1 MSKIALFL
9 FVKNATIKT
18 QKEQEYGKCD
28 KNKKMMEVKK
38 MKMKK
43 MVAVALSAAM
53 CVGMAAT
60 PVMADGH
67 SLTVSGIGG
76 SLNWLPVYI
85 AQQEGWFEEADLE
98 IEEVLFT
105 NGPVQMESLSSDGWD
120 LGCTGVGGV
129 IAGALGYD
137 AKILG
142 ASNTD
147 DGTQYVFARS
157 DSDIVKAGK
166 GNNTINDEIYGDAE
180 TWKGKKILCNTG
192 SVTQYVLIKM
202 LEGFGLTQNDVE
214 FIAMDPATAYS
225 AFLAGEGDACVLTGS
240 GGTFKMLDNTEDYT
254 AVASGPLVD
263 SGLMCNFVANKNS
276 YEDEETYEAMK
287 VFMEVY
293 FKSLDWMAENPEEVV
308 QYCVDMNDENGSSM
322 EPEIVEKYVQADKY
336 YTLEDAVAM
345 MENKAEGSDVSEMES
360 NLLGVVD
367 FFISVG
373 NYMEGDDE
381 RFAGHVDSTLLK
393 EVLEETK

>member
-1 MSKIALFL
+1 MGKSN
-9 FVKNATIKT
+9 KN
-18 QKEQEYGKCD
+18 EMNESGGY
-28 KNKKMMEVKK
+28 E
-38 MKMKK
+38 MKAKK
-43 MVAVALSAAM
+43 MVAVALTAAM
-53 CVGMAAT
+53 CAGMAAQ

-85 AQQEGWFEEADLE
+85 AEQEGWFEEENLE

-129 IAGALGYD
+129 IAGVLGYD
-137 AKILG
+137 AKVLG

-166 GNNTINDEIYGDAE
+166 GNNTINEEIYGDAE

-287 VFMEVY
+287 VFMKVY

-336 YTLEDAVAM
+336 YTLEEAVAM
-345 MENKAEGSDVSEMES
+345 MENKAEGSDISEMES
-360 NLLGVVD
+360 NLLDVVN

>member
-1 MSKIALFL
+1 MKA
-9 FVKNATIKT
+9 
-18 QKEQEYGKCD
+18 
-28 KNKKMMEVKK
+28 KKL
-38 MKMKK
+38 
-43 MVAVALSAAM
+43 VALALTASM
-53 CVGMAAT
+53 CAGLGGQTVFAE
-60 PVMADGH
+60 DSY

-85 AQQEGWFEEADLE
+85 AEQEGWFEEENLE
-98 IEEVLFT
+98 IDEVLFT
-105 NGPVQMESLSSDGWD
+105 NGPVQMESLSSNGWD

-129 IAGALGYD
+129 MAGVLGYE

-147 DGTQYVFARS
+147 DGTQYVFARN
-157 DSDIVKAGK
+157 DSDIVEAGQ
-166 GNNTINDEIYGDAE
+166 GNNTINEEIYGSAE
-180 TWKGKKILCNTG
+180 TWKGKSILCNTG

-202 LEGFGLTQNDVE
+202 LEGFGLTQDDVQ

-240 GGTFKMLDNTEDYT
+240 GGTFKMLDASDEYT

-263 SGLMCNFVANKNS
+263 SGLMCNFVANKDS

-287 VFMEVY
+287 KFMKVY
-293 FKSLDWMAENPEEVV
+293 FKSLAWMAENEDAVV
-308 QYCVDMNDENGSSM
+308 QYCVDMNDENGSSLD
-322 EPEIVEKYVQADKY
+322 PEIAAKYVKADTY
-336 YTLEDAVAM
+336 YTLDEAVDM
-345 MENKAEGSDVSEMES
+345 METTADGTKYSVMEN
-360 NLLGVVD
+360 NLMSVLK

-373 NYMEGDDE
+373 NYSEGDDE

-393 EVLEETK
+393 EVLEESK

>member
-1 MSKIALFL
+1 
-9 FVKNATIKT
+9 
-18 QKEQEYGKCD
+18 
-28 KNKKMMEVKK
+28 

-43 MVAVALSAAM
+43 MVAMALSAAM

-85 AQQEGWFEEADLE
+85 AEQEGWFEEENLE

-157 DSDIVKAGK
+157 DSDILKAGQ

-276 YEDEETYEAMK
+276 YEDEETYEASAIYIVGAQEPGYARGMGLK
-287 VFMEVY
+287 TRASF
-293 FKSLDWMAENPEEVV
+293 EE
-308 QYCVDMNDENGSSM
+308 
-322 EPEIVEKYVQADKY
+322 A
-336 YTLEDAVAM
+336 LEDAKKKFVG
-345 MENKAEGSDVSEMES
+345 ENPNILALPMTFKKAAVHLCMKNPE
-360 NLLGVVD
+360 
-367 FFISVG
+367 
-373 NYMEGDDE
+373 DDCMD
-381 RFAGHVDSTLLK
+381 AYGHCHPCMG
-393 EVLEETK
+393 

>member
-1 MSKIALFL
+1 
-9 FVKNATIKT
+9 
-18 QKEQEYGKCD
+18 
-28 KNKKMMEVKK
+28 
-38 MKMKK
+38 MKVKK
-43 MVAVALSAAM
+43 MVALALTTAM
-53 CVGMAAT
+53 CAGLAT
-60 PVMADGH
+60 QPVMADDGY

-85 AQQEGWFEEADLE
+85 AQQEGWFEEENLE

-120 LGCTGVGGV
+120 IGCTGVGGV
-129 IAGALGYD
+129 IAGVLGYD

-157 DSDIVKAGK
+157 DSDIVKAGQ
-166 GNNTINDEIYGDAE
+166 GNNSINEEIYGDAE
-180 TWKGKKILCNTG
+180 TWKGKSILCNTG

-240 GGTFKMLDNTEDYT
+240 GGTFKMLENTEEYT

-276 YEDEETYEAMK
+276 YEDEENMK
-287 VFMEVY
+287 
-293 FKSLDWMAENPEEVV
+293 
-308 QYCVDMNDENGSSM
+308 Q
-322 EPEIVEKYVQADKY
+322 
-336 YTLEDAVAM
+336 
-345 MENKAEGSDVSEMES
+345 
-360 NLLGVVD
+360 
-367 FFISVG
+367 
-373 NYMEGDDE
+373 
-381 RFAGHVDSTLLK
+381 
-393 EVLEETK
+393 

>member
-1 MSKIALFL
+1 
-9 FVKNATIKT
+9 
-18 QKEQEYGKCD
+18 
-28 KNKKMMEVKK
+28 

-254 AVASGPLVD
+254 AVASGLLVD

-276 YEDEETYEAMK
+276 YEDEETYEASAIYIVGAQEPGYARGMGLK
-287 VFMEVY
+287 TRASF
-293 FKSLDWMAENPEEVV
+293 EE
-308 QYCVDMNDENGSSM
+308 
-322 EPEIVEKYVQADKY
+322 A
-336 YTLEDAVAM
+336 LEDAKKKFVG
-345 MENKAEGSDVSEMES
+345 ENPNILALPMTFKKAAVHLCMKNPE
-360 NLLGVVD
+360 
-367 FFISVG
+367 
-373 NYMEGDDE
+373 DDCMD
-381 RFAGHVDSTLLK
+381 AYGHCHPCMG
-393 EVLEETK
+393 

>member
-1 MSKIALFL
+1 MGN
-9 FVKNATIKT
+9 VT
-18 QKEQEYGKCD
+18 
-28 KNKKMMEVKK
+28 KMMEVKK

-53 CVGMAAT
+53 CVGMVAT

-85 AQQEGWFEEADLE
+85 AEQEGWFEEENLE

-157 DSDIVKAGK
+157 DSDIVKAGQ

-287 VFMEVY
+287 VFMKVY

-336 YTLEDAVAM
+336 YTLEEAVAM
-345 MENKAEGSDVSEMES
+345 MENKAEGSDVSEMEN
-360 NLLGVVD
+360 NLLDVVK